1 MHSTVS
7 VPVILILRLIL
18 VYDNDNNISFLPHWS
33 NDKKIYLFWHLPRIK
48 QKYDD
53 SHTSFKHLENASITD
68 AKPLSEAY
76 HLKGG
81 RGLGRTPTART
92 THHVLVGGLELKV
105 LFGAWSFISV
115 LFANHFNLCWIS
127 IDFIVQYR

>member
-1 MHSTVS
+1 MTFAK
-7 VPVILILRLIL
+7 
-18 VYDNDNNISFLPHWS
+18 DQTKIS
-33 NDKKIYLFWHLPRIK
+33 
-48 QKYDD
+48 DD

-115 LFANHFNLCWIS
+115 LFANHFNLC
-127 IDFIVQYR
+127 